1 MTLTAAPALTTRSVV
16 LSLLLGAHP
25 GRLPARDLVAM
36 GEEFGVAPAT
46 TRVTLSRLVAA
57 GDLVNDGSVYAL
69 SERHLRRQA
78 AQDEALA
85 PHVGPYDGSWTVL
98 VVTATGRDA
107 ASRAGLRSDL
117 RGLRLAELREGV
129 WMRPANV
136 TTPVDDDGIMSL
148 RSYPD
153 DDRALVA
160 QLWDLDGWVSTA
172 DELLEAA
179 DPSGSL
185 RDRFVANAAIVRH
198 LRADP
203 LLPPELRPARWPADD
218 LRSVYDDFRSELTA
232 LRTEETA

>member
-1 MTLTAAPALTTRSVV
+1 VTLTAAPALTTRSVV

-46 TRVTLSRLVAA
+46 MRVTLSRLVAA

-78 AQDEALA
+78 EQDEALA

-107 ASRAGLRSDL
+107 ASRAGLRSEL
-117 RGLRLAELREGV
+117 RRRRLAELREGV

-136 TTPVDDDGIMSL
+136 SAPVEDDGLVSL
-148 RSYPD
+148 RSYPE
-153 DDRALVA
+153 DDRALA
-160 QLWDLDGWVSTA
+160 ARLWDLDDWVATA

-179 DPSGSL
+179 DPTGSL

-198 LRADP
+198 QRADP

-218 LRSVYDDFRSELTA
+218 LRSVYDDFRTELTA
-232 LRTEETA
+232 LRTEEMP